1 MESLLN
7 VSPGLMIWTI
17 INFLFFLFILFK
29 VGVKPITNSLKARED
44 FISQSLQN
52 AEKAN
57 LEAQKLLKESQQ
69 KLKESQTQMLN
80 IIQRGKQQADE
91 LLRRATDEANKI
103 RRQKIDEAMLE
114 IKRSKEQALFELR
127 KEVAN
132 LVVQATEKLLNESL
146 DYEKHKQLIE
156 QYINQIP
163 KN

>member
-17 INFLFFLFILFK
+17 INFLFFLFILLK
-29 VGVKPITNSLKARED
+29 IGIKPITNSLKARED

-52 AEKAN
+52 ADKAN
-57 LEAQKLLKESQQ
+57 LEAQKILNESQQ
-69 KLKESQTQMLN
+69 KLKEAQSEMLN
-80 IIQRGKQQADE
+80 IIQKGKLQADE
-91 LLRRATDEANKI
+91 LIRRATEEANKI
-103 RRQKIDEAMLE
+103 RRQKIEDAMLE
-114 IKRSKEQALFELR
+114 IKRSKDQALLELR

-132 LVVQATEKLLNESL
+132 LVLYATEKLLNESL
-146 DYEKHKQLIE
+146 DAEKHKKLIE

>member
-7 VSPGLMIWTI
+7 VSPGLMVWTI
-17 INFLFFLFILFK
+17 INFLFFLFILLK
-29 VGVKPITNSLKARED
+29 IGIKPITNSLKARED
-44 FISQSLQN
+44 FISQSIQN

-57 LEAQKLLKESQQ
+57 LEAQKILNESQQ
-69 KLKESQTQMLN
+69 KLKEAQAEMLN
-80 IIQRGKQQADE
+80 IIQKGKQQADE

-103 RRQKIDEAMLE
+103 RKQKIDEVALE
-114 IKRSKEQALFELR
+114 IKRSKEQALLELR

-132 LVVQATEKLLNESL
+132 LVVEATEKLLNESL
-146 DYEKHKQLIE
+146 DTEKHRKLIE